1 MKIGT
6 KNYDIVH
13 VFFWIGLGL
22 FVMIFSY
29 QLGLGRLHNPGP
41 GLMPFLLGFFLC
53 IISSYLL
60 LMSLHKTKGQGTVK
74 REQSQVHVGKL
85 CMVLTSLF
93 AYALLLEPLG
103 FLMTTLFTLL
113 FLFRTM
119 NNRWSSVLFAS
130 FLTAFLSYVIFTYL
144 GIQFPKGVLKGL

>member
-1 MKIGT
+1 
-6 KNYDIVH
+6 
-13 VFFWIGLGL
+13 
-22 FVMIFSY
+22 
-29 QLGLGRLHNPGP
+29 LGLGRLHNPGP